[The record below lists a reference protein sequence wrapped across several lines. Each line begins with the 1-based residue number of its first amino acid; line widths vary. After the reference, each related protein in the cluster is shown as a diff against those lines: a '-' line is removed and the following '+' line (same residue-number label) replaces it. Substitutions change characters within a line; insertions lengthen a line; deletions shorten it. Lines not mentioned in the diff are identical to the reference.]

1 MADAGCTAYKS
12 FVFLG
17 TQSRDPVYSAEV
29 PVYVCVCGV
38 GMKTLRGGRRA
49 EEMGDV
55 EGAYSG
61 YRLLGILPINRDNP
75 DQLDVIA
82 PYVVN

>member
-1 MADAGCTAYKS
+1 M
-12 FVFLG
+12 
-17 TQSRDPVYSAEV
+17 
-29 PVYVCVCGV
+29 
-38 GMKTLRGGRRA
+38 RGGRRA

-61 YRLLGILPINRDNP
+61 YRSLGILPINTDNP

-82 PYVVN
+82 PYMVN